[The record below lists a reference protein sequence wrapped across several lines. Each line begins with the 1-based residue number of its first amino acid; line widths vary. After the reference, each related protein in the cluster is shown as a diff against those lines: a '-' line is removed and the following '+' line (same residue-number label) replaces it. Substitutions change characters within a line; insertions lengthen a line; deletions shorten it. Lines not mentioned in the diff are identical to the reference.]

1 MVKLKRLNPN
11 DSIKPFDCG
20 DTDLNGFLLEDDN
33 SVSNA
38 RHHTNEL
45 LAVTYLIED
54 EDKERTIAYFSLLN
68 DKIEREITDNSAWNR
83 LSREIPNIKRR
94 KTQPAV
100 KIGRLAVS
108 KEYQG
113 QGWGP
118 QIVDFLKHWFTN
130 NNKTGCRYITVDAL
144 ADKAGFY
151 EKHGFKV
158 LVTPDEGDETILM
171 YYDLKKFVSTNNG

>member
-20 DTDLNGFLLEDDN
+20 DTDLNGFLLEDDS

-45 LAVTYLIED
+45 LAVTYIIED
-54 EDKERTIAYFSLLN
+54 EDKEQTIAYFSLLN
-68 DKIEREITDNSAWNR
+68 DKIEREITDNAAWNR

-113 QGWGP
+113 QGYATEAVKAVTEWAL
-118 QIVDFLKHWFTN
+118 QKN
-130 NNKTGCRYITVDAL
+130 NVTAIEAETDVNNIISQ
-144 ADKAGFY
+144 
-151 EKHGFKV
+151 KV
-158 LVTPDEGDETILM
+158 LAKCGFIANGVVGEEGPR
-171 YYDLKKFVSTNNG
+171 FVLTRG

>member
-20 DTDLNGFLLEDDN
+20 DTDLNGFLLEDDS

-45 LAVTYLIED
+45 LAVTYIIED
-54 EDKERTIAYFSLLN
+54 EDKEQTIAYFSLLN
-68 DKIEREITDNSAWNR
+68 DKIEREITDNAAWNR

-118 QIVDFLKHWFTN
+118 RIVDFLKHWFTN

-158 LVTPDEGDETILM
+158 LVTHDEVDETILM